1 MSTTTGIDVTEK
13 GLLVTNT
20 YGKTTRD
27 GIFAAGDV
35 VRGAR
40 TVVEA
45 VNYSKQVAD
54 AMDDYLRGHMD

>member
-1 MSTTTGIDVTEK
+1 M
-13 GLLVTNT
+13 TNT
-20 YGKTTRD
+20 FGKTTRD

-45 VNYSKQVAD
+45 VNYSKQVAE
-54 AMDDYLRGHMD
+54 AMDEYLRGLDTDMDLTAPTDK